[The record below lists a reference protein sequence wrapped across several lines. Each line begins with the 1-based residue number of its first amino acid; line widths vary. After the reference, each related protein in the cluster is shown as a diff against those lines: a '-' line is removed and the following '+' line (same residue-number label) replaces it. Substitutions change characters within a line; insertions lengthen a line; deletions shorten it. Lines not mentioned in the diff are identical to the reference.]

1 MPVRADS
8 TLGPGRPG
16 WGAGAINRM
25 LRRVSGEEIGM
36 ERREARPEVPPEAL
50 NQGGHMQAKLWS
62 LVALALLV
70 AACAIS
76 PNLATIQKAKA
87 RRDLAALYLR
97 RAEPEIAILEYRK
110 ALELYERDAET
121 HFGLGE
127 AYRRKQEFAL
137 AEEHF
142 LRSLSLQPG
151 LLPARLN
158 LGALYIQQERWA
170 DAISATQLLLE
181 DPTFMFPGQAYQN
194 LGWAHYRAG
203 DLAEAEVS
211 LKQSISINPRN
222 PIPHLILGI
231 VSNQRGELA
240 ASISEFEAV
249 IRILSKQPPGTFSST
264 EAEAR
269 FRLAETHARLGQQ
282 ARAIEHLRAAVERG
296 GESEWGRRS
305 RDFLR
310 ALE

>member
-1 MPVRADS
+1 MRAMVR
-8 TLGPGRPG
+8 
-16 WGAGAINRM
+16 
-25 LRRVSGEEIGM
+25 
-36 ERREARPEVPPEAL
+36 
-50 NQGGHMQAKLWS
+50 S
-62 LVALALLV
+62 LVAVVLLV
-70 AACAIS
+70 AACVIGTDPAKIE
-76 PNLATIQKAKA
+76 KAEA
-87 RRDLAALYLR
+87 RRDLAAMYLR
-97 RAEPEIAILEYRK
+97 RGETEVAIVEYRK
-110 ALELYERDAET
+110 ALEIHEGDAET
-121 HFGLGE
+121 HFGVGE
-127 AYRRKQEFAL
+127 AYRRKLKFAL

-142 LRSLSLQPG
+142 LRALELRPT
-151 LLPARLN
+151 LLRAHLN

-170 DAISATQLLLE
+170 DAIAATELLLD
-181 DPTFMFPGQAYQN
+181 DPTFLFPGQAYQN

-203 DLAEAEVS
+203 DLAAAGVS

-222 PIPHLILGI
+222 PIPHLVLGI

-249 IRILSKQPPGTFSST
+249 IRILSKQPPGAFAST

-282 ARAIEHLRAAVERG
+282 ARAIEHLRAAVQRG